1 MSTHTPHSPL
11 PTRRMAKILATL
23 GPSST
28 SREQIAAI
36 VEAGA
41 NAFRLNFSHGK
52 LEDHAE
58 RVANVR
64 AISAETGK
72 QLPLLADLQGPKI
85 RVGEMAEPVQL
96 VRGAKLVLDL
106 DKTPGN
112 AERVSLPHPEILAS
126 LMVGDSVLVND
137 GVIGLRVTEVAE
149 QRVVTQVIS
158 AGMLS
163 SRKGVNV
170 PGRTLPMSAMT
181 PKDIIDLEG
190 ALGLGV
196 DWIALSF
203 VQTAQ
208 DVIECK
214 ERVAGRAK
222 VMAKIETQAAIDN
235 LAEILAE
242 ADGLMVARGDLGV
255 ELPTEDVPP
264 LQKRMIDMGRR
275 AGKPVVVATQMLESM
290 ISNPRPTRAE
300 ANDVASAAYDGSDC
314 LMLSA
319 ESASGAYPVEAIE
332 VMARIIRKIEH
343 SSLWRAGLDARLPA
357 CEVTSADAVA
367 LAASDMAATLGAA
380 ALVAFTET
388 GRSIQRLVRRRASA
402 PVVVLTP
409 HEKIARQIELNWG
422 VTGLVCP
429 TVTDPEDMVAKAK
442 QQAQAAGLVHAGDK
456 VVIMAGVPFGQ
467 TGSTNMVRV
476 VEV

>member
-1 MSTHTPHSPL
+1 
-11 PTRRMAKILATL
+11 MAKILATL

-28 SREQIAAI
+28 SHEQISAI
-36 VEAGA
+36 VAAGA

-52 LEDHAE
+52 LEDHAG
-58 RVANVR
+58 RVAVVR

-85 RVGEMAEPVQL
+85 RVGEMAEAVQL
-96 VRGAKLVLDL
+96 VRGATLVLDL
-106 DKTPGN
+106 DKTPGSI
-112 AERVSLPHPEILAS
+112 ERVSLPHPEILAS

-137 GVIGLRVTEVAE
+137 GVIGLRVTEVTGPE
-149 QRVVTQVIS
+149 RVVTQVMS

-208 DVIECK
+208 DVRECK
-214 ERVAGRAK
+214 DRVAGRAK

-300 ANDVASAAYDGSDC
+300 ANDVASAAYDGADC

-332 VMARIIRKIEH
+332 VMARVIKKIEH

-367 LAASDMAATLGAA
+367 LAASQMADTLGAA
-380 ALVAFTET
+380 VLVAFTET

-402 PVVVLTP
+402 AVVALTP
-409 HEKIARQIELNWG
+409 HQTIARQIELNWG

-429 TVTDPEDMVAKAK
+429 TVTDPEDMVAKA
-442 QQAQAAGLVHAGDK
+442 QAQARAAGLVQAGDK
-456 VVIMAGVPFGQ
+456 LVIMAGIPFGE

-476 VEV
+476 VEA